1 MRDYMEIRV
10 TPPKR
15 VTPPTWGPRPPCKQK
30 EESKKG
36 FVVTPMIELGITRTE
51 GRALTK
57 CAHPS
62 SLPTTKS
69 VL

>member
-10 TPPKR
+10 TPP
-15 VTPPTWGPRPPCKQK
+15 TCGPRPPCKQK
-30 EESKKG
+30 EEPKKG

-51 GRALTK
+51 GRAITK

-62 SLPTTKS
+62 SLSTTKS